1 MFEKFK
7 KAVKN
12 QMQKTGADL
21 EISKEFNSVFD
32 VGGVPSFN
40 TFYLFGI
47 FPWKYVYKGFY
58 SAWHIIPAPTI
69 AKADDTRQMSS
80 MHAAKAIC
88 AEMAGMIWSEC
99 NVHVSTGVELK
110 DGETDPLDDFIQK
123 VLKANN
129 FKQKMQEHI
138 EQSLAL
144 GGGALKAWRDVKH
157 DQEGNEIPGSDS
169 IQIGYA
175 MADQFVPI
183 DWDNASVNGCV
194 FISRKAIGG
203 YYYTRLEW
211 HRWDGTVYTI
221 DNELYRA
228 EIRKNDGQK
237 ESQDILG
244 FRYPLNTIYPFL
256 NEHVEI
262 KDLPGSLFTYYRT
275 PIANNLDD
283 NSPLGMS
290 IYGNAM
296 ETLHALDICYD
307 SFIREFRLG
316 RRRIIVPAS
325 SVKKVVDPQTGEIR
339 RYFDATDEVYQA
351 FSTDD
356 PDAMK
361 VQDDTVSLRVDE
373 HIAAINSFLSILCL
387 QIGFSAGTF
396 TFDQAQGLRTA
407 TEVMAEQSKT
417 YKTIV
422 NCQTQIRPA
431 IEKLVRGIVNIARLY
446 GIQAD
451 GVNFAALSDDDY
463 SVNVNFD
470 DSVLEDR
477 GAKIDEGIKLMS
489 AGAMSKKT
497 FLMNQM
503 GMTEEEA
510 DQELARIA
518 AEKQVTANMFNFN
531 LDNGDETSGA

>member
-1 MFEKFK
+1 MLEGLK
-7 KAVKN
+7 KKVRNA
-12 QMQKTGADL
+12 MQRTGADL
-21 EISKEFNSVFD
+21 QVSHEFRTVFD
-32 VGGVPSFN
+32 VSGVPSLN
-40 TFYLFGI
+40 QFYMFGI

-58 SAWHIIPAPTI
+58 KAWHVVPAPTI
-69 AKADDTRQMSS
+69 ENDRTTRQMES

-88 AEMAGMIWSEC
+88 AELAGMVWSEC
-99 NVHVSTGVELK
+99 NVHVSTGMKLA
-110 DGETDPLDDFIQK
+110 DGQTDPLDDFVQG

-129 FKQKMQEHI
+129 FSQKMQEHI

-144 GGGALKAWRDVKH
+144 GGGGLKAWRDIKH
-157 DQEGNEIPGSDS
+157 DSDGNEIPESES

-183 DWDNASVNGCV
+183 DWDNAKVNGCV
-194 FISRKAIGG
+194 FISRKAIKG

-211 HRWDGTVYTI
+211 HRWDGSVYTI
-221 DNELYRA
+221 DNELYKA
-228 EIRKNDGQK
+228 AIQEDGAK

-244 FRYPLNTIYPFL
+244 FRYPLNEIYPFL

-262 KDLPGSLFTYYRT
+262 TDLPGALFSYYRT
-275 PIANNLDD
+275 PVANNLDD

-325 SVKKVVDPQTGEIR
+325 SVKQVIDPMTGQPR
-339 RYFDATDEVYQA
+339 RYFDASDEVYQA

-373 HIAAINSFLSILCL
+373 HIAALNAFLGILCL
-387 QIGFSAGTF
+387 QVGFSTGTF
-396 TFDQAQGLRTA
+396 TFDAHEGLKTA
-407 TEVMAEQSKT
+407 TEVISEESKT

-422 NCQTQIRPA
+422 NIQQQLKPA
-431 IEKLVRGIVNIARLY
+431 IEQLVRGIINIARLY
-446 GIQAD
+446 GMQAE
-451 GVNFAALSDDDY
+451 GVNFSALSDDDY
-463 SVNVNFD
+463 EVNVDFD
-470 DSVLEDR
+470 DSVLEDK
-477 GAKIDEGIKLMS
+477 GAKITRGLQLVG
-489 AGAMSKKT
+489 AGLQSKKT
-497 FLMNQM
+497 FLMNNL

-510 DQELARIA
+510 QQELDRIA
-518 AEKQVTANMFNFN
+518 AEKQVTANMFNLS
-531 LDNGDETSGA
+531 LDTNDDTSGA